1 MITQSLLQEL
11 FDYKD
16 GQLVWKVQKA
26 QRTKIGSVAGWT
38 NSDKHGQRYL
48 NVEINGK
55 AYKIHRL
62 VFLYHNG
69 YLAKDIDHID
79 GNRLN
84 NRIENLR
91 EVTESQNAFNS
102 KIRKTNTSGYKNVF
116 KDNCK
121 WRVQLSI
128 QGKSLSFGSFDD
140 LELAGLVAEE
150 ARDKFHG
157 AYARHF

>member
-1 MITQSLLQEL
+1 MVTQELLRQL

-16 GQLVWKVQKA
+16 GQLIWKVQKA
-26 QRTKIGSVAGWT
+26 KRTKIGSAAGWQ
-38 NSDKHGQRYL
+38 NFDKHGQRYL

-102 KIRKTNTSGYKNVF
+102 KIRNTNTSGYKNVF
-116 KDNCK
+116 KEKNK

-150 ARDKFHG
+150 ARNKFHG